1 MQGNHLQ
8 LFFVAAVFLC
18 NVYSV
23 SGKEDIRSALII
35 VDVQECFLPGGSLAV
50 ANGAAIIPVINSIR
64 ENNTFEMVVFTMD
77 WHLPGHVSFASTHN
91 KSVGATVPLRYLKNG
106 ALCLNETVTLKNF
119 PNAQNCNEN
128 TTTLLE
134 QKLWPDHCIQNLSSG
149 NMSSRISP
157 GLKQRSDDV
166 IIHKGIHLEIDSY
179 SAFFDN
185 GNFFSTDLNDKLKSN
200 NIDTVFITGLA
211 FDICV
216 FYTSLNAQSL
226 GYETYTV
233 VDAAI
238 GIDPKHV
245 EDAKQK
251 LSDKGVHLIKHTDI
265 QDILKNHS
273 PRLFAHCLV
282 FTLVCS
288 VVSRKLVLHWLMD

>member
-106 ALCLNETVTLKNF
+106 
-119 PNAQNCNEN
+119 
-128 TTTLLE
+128 
-134 QKLWPDHCIQNLSSG
+134 
-149 NMSSRISP
+149 
-157 GLKQRSDDV
+157 
-166 IIHKGIHLEIDSY
+166 
-179 SAFFDN
+179 
-185 GNFFSTDLNDKLKSN
+185 
-200 NIDTVFITGLA
+200 
-211 FDICV
+211 
-216 FYTSLNAQSL
+216 
-226 GYETYTV
+226 YETYTV